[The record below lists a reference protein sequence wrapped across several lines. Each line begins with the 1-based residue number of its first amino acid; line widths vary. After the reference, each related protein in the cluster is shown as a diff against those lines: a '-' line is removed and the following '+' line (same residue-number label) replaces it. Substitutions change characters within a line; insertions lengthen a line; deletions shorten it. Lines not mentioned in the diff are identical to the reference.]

1 MKGLEEYIQKH
12 GMHLTTK
19 IVSDIVVNKWSPE
32 EVYKSSQ
39 VRVYY
44 NTTSSTLGDITY
56 LVNTEW
62 EEMRWSKTKCI
73 SFAISIISDYSLGKG
88 FAFRHFLDI
97 LHSRKKEFD
106 FTPYL

>member
-12 GMHLTTK
+12 GMHLTT
-19 IVSDIVVNKWSPE
+19 
-32 EVYKSSQ
+32 
-39 VRVYY
+39 

-62 EEMRWSKTKCI
+62 KEMGWSKTKCI
-73 SFAISIISDYSLGKG
+73 SFAISIISDYSLGEG